1 MKAHLL
7 VFDTESVTLKH
18 VIKVIDELS
27 EIENWHVVFEN
38 TICVVSESGAKALAE
53 HLNDRLPDVRYLIS
67 EVQAEKK
74 GGRMQRSILALL
86 NSPGPVE
93 REPA

>member
-7 VFDTESVTLKH
+7 IFDPDRTNLKQM
-18 VIKVIDELS
+18 VKIVDGMP

-38 TICVVSESGAKALAE
+38 TICVASELGAKGLASKI
-53 HLNDRLPDVRYLIS
+53 NVILPDIRYLIS
-67 EVQAEKK
+67 EVRPEDK
-74 GGRMQRSILALL
+74 GGRMNRTILNLI

-93 REPA
+93 PEHA